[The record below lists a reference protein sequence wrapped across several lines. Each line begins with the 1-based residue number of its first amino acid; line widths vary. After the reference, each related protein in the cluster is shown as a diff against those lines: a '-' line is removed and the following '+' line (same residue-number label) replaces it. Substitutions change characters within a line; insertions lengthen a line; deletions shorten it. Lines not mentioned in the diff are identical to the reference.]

1 MQATQ
6 LLDRVPPQNLEAEQS
21 TLGSMM
27 IDRSALEKGLD
38 ILHPEDFYREA
49 HQVIFKALMSL
60 AERDEAV
67 DIITMQEELR
77 GSGKLDAVGGI
88 DYVMTLIDM
97 VPTASNVEYYAH
109 IVEEKAILRRLI
121 DASMQIIGMSH
132 GEVESVDD
140 VVDKSERM
148 IFQVSQRRIG
158 QYFFPISSLSQEAF
172 ERIEKQYN
180 EKAKV
185 SGLPTGFHDLD
196 SITSGL
202 QTSDLVIVAA
212 RPSMGKTAFALD
224 IARHTA
230 IKEQKPVAVFSLEMS
245 KEQLTLRLIC
255 SESHVDAHRL
265 RTGYMENRD
274 WPKLADGVGRLY
286 TAPLYID
293 DTTDCTALQMR
304 SKCRRLKAEHG
315 LSLVVVDY
323 LQLMQSHRRV
333 DNRTQEIAEIARA
346 LKSLA
351 REMQVPVIACAQ
363 LSRAVEQRQDKR
375 PMLSDLRESGS
386 IEAEA
391 DVVMFLYRSD
401 YYKQKEIIM
410 DDEGAPEDQP
420 PVDGAEK
427 DITEIIIGK
436 QRNGPTGMIRLKFL
450 PQYTCFGNLASQ
462 REGR

>member
-27 IDRSALEKGLD
+27 IDRSALEKALD

-49 HQVIFKALMSL
+49 HQVIFEALMSL

-77 GSGKLDAVGGI
+77 GSGKLDAIGGI
-88 DYVMTLIDM
+88 EYVMTLIDM

-158 QYFFPISSLSQEAF
+158 QYFFPISTLSQEAF

-196 SITSGL
+196 NITSGL
-202 QTSDLVIVAA
+202 QASDLVIVAA
-212 RPSMGKTAFALD
+212 RPSMGKTAFVLD

-230 IKEQKPVAVFSLEMS
+230 IKEKNAVAVFSLEMS
-245 KEQLTLRLIC
+245 REQLTLRLIC

-286 TAPLYID
+286 TAPIYID

-333 DNRTQEIAEIARA
+333 ENRTQEIAEMARA

-351 REMQVPVIACAQ
+351 REMQVPVIACSQ

-391 DVVMFLYRSD
+391 DLVMFLYRAD
-401 YYKQKEIIM
+401 YYKQKEIIL
-410 DDEGAPEDQP
+410 DEEGAPEDRP
-420 PVDGAEK
+420 PVEGAEK

-450 PQYTCFGNLASQ
+450 PQYTCFGNLASHM
-462 REGR
+462 EGR